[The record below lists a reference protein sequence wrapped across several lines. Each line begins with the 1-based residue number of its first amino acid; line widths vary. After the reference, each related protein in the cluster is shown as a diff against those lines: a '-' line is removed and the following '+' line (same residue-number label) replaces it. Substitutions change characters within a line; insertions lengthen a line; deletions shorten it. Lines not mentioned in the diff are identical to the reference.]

1 MKASTTFGTGILLAA
16 LIDLSAIAQPAAP
29 LAYIQPLPPAAV
41 QSVQQH
47 LRSAGAYSGAV
58 DGVWGPD
65 SAAALQRF
73 QASHQLQATGQLNQ
87 ATAAALGLDS
97 AALLGTQQATEPPL
111 PPPDR
116 LQGASVRAI
125 QEHRW
130 HLGPE
135 HAERDPEIS
144 AKPRLAAERT
154 VEPGNRFGNGAA
166 TERTRLSVGVRPR
179 AQASPTRREGVT
191 WQHGTG
197 KPSGH
202 IHPRL
207 RRPQAAWQRTK
218 QWPFLLFCATEQL

>member
-125 QEHRW
+125 QERLHG
-130 HLGPE
+130 LGFYTGGI
-135 HAERDPEIS
+135 DGIWGQSTQS
-144 AKPRLAAERT
+144 AIQKFQQNRGLQPNGQLNQATVSAMGLPPNALAYR
-154 VEPGNRFGNGAA
+154 
-166 TERTRLSVGVRPR
+166 
-179 AQASPTRREGVT
+179 
-191 WQHGTG
+191 
-197 KPSGH
+197 
-202 IHPRL
+202 
-207 RRPQAAWQRTK
+207 
-218 QWPFLLFCATEQL
+218 